1 MAAAEARQGEEP
13 PPVPEHVAGGAVVAG
28 GEDFGVAEL
37 GVVVGVG
44 FDNIGVVEAGSEVV
58 LEELGAAEEVV
69 EAGGA
74 AEVAV
79 ARQEQTASAEA

>member
-1 MAAAEARQGEEP
+1 MAAAEARQGEE

-28 GEDFGVAEL
+28 GEDFGVVEL

-44 FDNIGVVEAGSEVV
+44 FADIGVVEAGSEVV
-58 LEELGAAEEVV
+58 LEGPGAAEEVV
-69 EAGGA
+69 EAGAA

-79 ARQEQTASAEA
+79 ARQEQAASAEA